1 MKKVYM
7 QSEIKVVVLAVE
19 DVATASI
26 QNGGSYYE
34 NELPGV
40 PFGNSIFGETF

>member
-1 MKKVYM
+1 MKKAYM
-7 QSEIKVVVLAVE
+7 QSEIEVVILGAE
-19 DVATASI
+19 DVVTASI

-40 PFGNSIFGETF
+40 PFGN